1 MYCITEQQIEYILND
16 IRRNGVEMED
26 LQLNLLDHICCIVEQ
41 KLKEDDDFERF
52 YHEVIKQFYKKELH
66 EIEEETI
73 NLLTFKNYYTMKKLM
88 IISGIVSATAF
99 VIGSFFK
106 IIAWQGTILFLMAAM
121 GIFSFIFLPL
131 LVVLKVKETD
141 SARNKIVLVIAAI
154 VGVLY
159 SMATLFVAR
168 QWQGG
173 TALLFATVG
182 TSAFL
187 LIPTYFFT
195 GIRKA
200 ETKVNTIVTT
210 VLMVGAT
217 GLMFTLIRVH
227 QPLPMQ
233 TYTYLKNE
241 QLLRKMQHDSGIQSV
256 VTNKLTMEINSYCE
270 QIKHIILSK
279 DLDETVVPVD
289 FEQRDI
295 IIHERNVNFPE
306 TSNAYQLL
314 AHLKNAINTYNIQI
328 GADNKIPVSHT
339 VLDIPQ
345 EDLRKCTN
353 FFVLNS
359 LTQIQL
365 SLFSNEPHPVVMK

>member
-26 LQLNLLDHICCIVEQ
+26 LQLNLLDHVCCIVEQ
-41 KLKEDDDFERF
+41 ELEEDDDFERF

-106 IIAWQGTILFLMAAM
+106 IMAWQGTILFLMVAM

-141 SARNKIVLVIAAI
+141 SARNKIVLVIAAT

-159 SMATLFVAR
+159 SMGTLFVAM
-168 QWQGG
+168 QWHGG

-195 GIRKA
+195 GIRNA

-217 GLMFTLIRVH
+217 GLMFTLVRVH

-241 QLLRKMQHDSGIQSV
+241 QLLRKMQRDTGAQSA
-256 VTNKLTMEINSYCE
+256 TANKVAVEINTCCE

-279 DLDETVVPVD
+279 DLAEVVPVD
-289 FEQRDI
+289 FEQKDI
-295 IIHERNVNFPE
+295 IIHERSVNFPE
-306 TSNAYQLL
+306 TSEAYRLL
-314 AHLKNAINTYNIQI
+314 AQLKNAIDTYNVQI
-328 GADNKIPVSHT
+328 GTDDKISVSHT
-339 VLDIPQ
+339 ILDIPH

-365 SLFSNEPHPVVMK
+365 SLVSNEPHPVVMK